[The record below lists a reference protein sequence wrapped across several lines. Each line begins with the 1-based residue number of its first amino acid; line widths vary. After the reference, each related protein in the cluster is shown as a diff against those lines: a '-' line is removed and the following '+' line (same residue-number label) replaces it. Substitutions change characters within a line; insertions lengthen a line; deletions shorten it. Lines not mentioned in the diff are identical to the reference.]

1 LIVWSA
7 RRWKGG
13 VAVTER
19 DTGSMIQELFEKL
32 DSIERRL
39 FRDNGTLSIQTRLDR
54 HEQVIRGL
62 IWALSVVGG
71 AVLTTLVALVVAAVK
86 SVLAG

>member
-1 LIVWSA
+1 MA
-7 RRWKGG
+7 NKRDKGIG
-13 VAVTER
+13 DRFKE
-19 DTGSMIQELFEKL
+19 ICEKL

-39 FRDNGTLSIQTRLDR
+39 FRDNGTLSVQTRLDR

-71 AVLTTLVALVVAAVK
+71 SLLTTFVAVAVLAVRAF
-86 SVLAG
+86 LGG

>member
-1 LIVWSA
+1 
-7 RRWKGG
+7 
-13 VAVTER
+13 VTER